1 MYLCIYVS
9 IYLYLYLFDIC
20 VYVYIKQYINVS
32 FILLPSPCGFL
43 IHGKLLRAQ
52 LDLGRGRGAEE
63 RLRDSVRGQRGE
75 APHGV
80 GQVLTWSG
88 WGFRP

>member
-1 MYLCIYVS
+1 
-9 IYLYLYLFDIC
+9 
-20 VYVYIKQYINVS
+20 
-32 FILLPSPCGFL
+32 
-43 IHGKLLRAQ
+43 
-52 LDLGRGRGAEE
+52 LDLGRGHGAEE